1 MLFTFKFHVETP
13 GFKYIRR
20 KALHELLCVSSFAP
34 LREIK
39 LHLCFGKIILM
50 KVAVLGAGM
59 VGSAIAMDL
68 ASRHHVTAFDV
79 SNVNLELLK
88 KRNARVE
95 TQQADL
101 RDYASYPILLAP
113 FDILVTAVP
122 GFMGYKTLEA
132 SINCGK
138 NIVDISFFPEDVL
151 KLDQL
156 AKEKEVTVITDC
168 GVAPGMSN
176 FIVGRFN
183 EEMTIEA
190 IEIYVGGLPKVR
202 KKPFQY
208 KAPFSPADVIE
219 EYTRP
224 ARLMEN
230 GHIIVRPALS
240 EVEWIHFDEIGT
252 LEAFNTDGLRSLL
265 YTMPHIKNQKEKT
278 MRYPGHVEII
288 RSLKESNFFSETP
301 IDVNGT
307 MISPLKV
314 TSQILFNEWKL
325 GLEEEELTVMRVR
338 LIGKYDGN
346 SKIIEWNLLDYY
358 ENETK
363 VSSMARTTGYTCT
376 AAVELIAKQL
386 FNEKGVFPPELV
398 GKYKKCFDFVLEY
411 LKERKVNWIK
421 K

>member
-1 MLFTFKFHVETP
+1 M
-13 GFKYIRR
+13 
-20 KALHELLCVSSFAP
+20 
-34 LREIK
+34 
-39 LHLCFGKIILM
+39 KI
-50 KVAVLGAGM
+50 AVLGAGM
-59 VGSAIAMDL
+59 VGSAIAIDL
-68 ASRHHVTAFDV
+68 ASRHHVTALDV
-79 SNVNLELLK
+79 SNINLELLK
-88 KRNARVE
+88 KRNPRIE
-95 TQQADL
+95 TQHADL
-101 RDYASYPILLAP
+101 RDYLSYPQLISL
-113 FDILVTAVP
+113 FDIVVTAVP

-151 KLDQL
+151 QLDQL
-156 AKEKEVTVITDC
+156 AKEKGVTVITDC

-176 FIVGRFN
+176 FIIGRYN
-183 EEMTIEA
+183 EEMKIDA
-190 IEIYVGGLPKVR
+190 LEIYVGGLPKVR

-240 EVEWIHFDEIGT
+240 EVEWIHFENLGT

-278 MRYPGHVEII
+278 MRYPGHVDII
-288 RSLKESNFFSETP
+288 ISLKESGFFNETP
-301 IDVNGT
+301 IDINGT
-307 MISPLKV
+307 KISPLKV

-325 GLEEEELTVMRVR
+325 GLEEEELTVMKVK
-338 LIGKYDGN
+338 LSGKEDGET
-346 SKIIEWNLLDYY
+346 KTVEWSLLDFYDH
-358 ENETK
+358 ETK
-363 VSSMARTTGYTCT
+363 MSSMARTTGYTCT
-376 AAVELIAKQL
+376 AAVNLLAQNL

-398 GKYKKCFDFVLEY
+398 GKYKNCFDFVLEY

-421 K
+421 KKS

>member
-1 MLFTFKFHVETP
+1 
-13 GFKYIRR
+13 
-20 KALHELLCVSSFAP
+20 
-34 LREIK
+34 
-39 LHLCFGKIILM
+39 M

-79 SNVNLELLK
+79 SNTNLDMLK
-88 KRNARVE
+88 KRNPRIE

-101 RDYASYPILLAP
+101 RDYSSYPQLLAS
-113 FDILVTAVP
+113 FDIVVTAVP

-132 SINCGK
+132 VIDCGK

-151 KLDQL
+151 LLDQL
-156 AKEKEVTVITDC
+156 AKEKGVTVITDC

-176 FIVGRFN
+176 FIIGRYN
-183 EEMTIEA
+183 EEMEIDSL
-190 IEIYVGGLPKVR
+190 EIYVGGLPKVR

-219 EYTRP
+219 EYIRP

-230 GHIIVRPALS
+230 GHILVRPALS

-278 MRYPGHVEII
+278 MRYPGHVDII

-301 IDVNGT
+301 INVNGT

-325 GLEEEELTVMRVR
+325 GLEEEELTVMKVK
-338 LIGKYDGN
+338 LTGKKEDG
-346 SKIIEWNLLDYY
+346 SKTIEWNLLDFYDQ
-358 ENETK
+358 ETK
-363 VSSMARTTGYTCT
+363 ISSMARTTGYTCT
-376 AAVELIAKQL
+376 AAVNLLAQNL

-398 GKYKKCFDFVLEY
+398 GKRKNCFDFIIEY
-411 LKERKVNWIK
+411 LKERKVNWMK
-421 K
+421 KEF